1 MSGPISGPSDA
12 AALRVSL
19 LGADGS
25 VDSSL
30 IIAPSADGGGTVI
43 DGAITAHL
51 LGFAHGRALIEG
63 SDTRDLAR
71 AVALIGPPTT
81 GSVRGRIVREVV
93 VDGWRFEVAI
103 ESDRVASLRDRASRG
118 EATAAT
124 AGPLDVRAIIPGRIV
139 ALSVVPGDAVT
150 TGQQLMVLEAMKM
163 QNELRAP
170 REGTIA
176 RVAVALGDRVEV
188 GDVLLVLE

>member
-1 MSGPISGPSDA
+1 MSGPISGPPDA

-30 IIAPSADGGGTVI
+30 VIAPSADGGGAVI
-43 DGAITAHL
+43 DGATTAHL
-51 LGFAHGRALIEG
+51 LGFAHGRALIGISEG
-63 SDTRDLAR
+63 RDLAR

-103 ESDRVASLRDRASRG
+103 ESDRVASVRDRASRG
-118 EATAAT
+118 EAPVPPKYALT
-124 AGPLDVRAIIPGRIV
+124 VRPHAVSQCLPGR
-139 ALSVVPGDAVT
+139 AGLPARP
-150 TGQQLMVLEAMKM
+150 
-163 QNELRAP
+163 LRPSASAAGKG
-170 REGTIA
+170 RS
-176 RVAVALGDRVEV
+176 
-188 GDVLLVLE
+188 LLAAAA